1 MSNVLEEA
9 ALEAVSKYFLF
20 FVLTQLSFVHRNPT
34 EKVSNTL
41 PRRISSSA
49 AFLLT
54 CVLCISRS
62 DT

>member
-9 ALEAVSKYFLF
+9 ALEAVSKYLLFL
-20 FVLTQLSFVHRNPT
+20 VLTQLFFARRNPT
-34 EKVSNTL
+34 EKVSTTL

-49 AFLLT
+49 AFSLT
-54 CVLCISRS
+54 YELGLSRS